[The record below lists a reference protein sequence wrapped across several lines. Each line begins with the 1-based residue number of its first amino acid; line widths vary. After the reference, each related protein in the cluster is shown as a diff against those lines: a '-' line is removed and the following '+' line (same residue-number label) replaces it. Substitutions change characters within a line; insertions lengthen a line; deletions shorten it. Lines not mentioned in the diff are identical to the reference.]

1 MSAAGGRREMA
12 ATGAEAIAGPREFR
26 ADDEETRRMIRVAEV
41 PPGDTVFS
49 YLRRRTGYDQALRAV
64 RPRRAYASQL
74 ELALVDVSLAAL
86 RDAAVEVLALEGF
99 RGWRHAGGESKRYG
113 GLSLTWNPDH
123 QDRPDPHA
131 GTLGTPRNAR
141 DEFFWRQMS
150 HHREVRHSYFDTYG
164 FRRRT
169 PASRH
174 GALGAFL
181 DSFICPLIR
190 SRIGVIPGSPTGGGD
205 PAPAD
210 EGWHRDEPVFENL
223 RVNVPLQTDA
233 GFLFEMEGEAPRH
246 LAVGRA
252 YSWDT
257 HRPHRVFRAV
267 STSVTR
273 IHLVLGFAPWFDYL
287 ADEDA
292 FRPNF
297 FFGRVHPF
305 DMLAGGMIGPALRL
319 APGSRA

>member
-1 MSAAGGRREMA
+1 MA
-12 ATGAEAIAGPREFR
+12 AIEAAAVTSAGPGAGEQ
-26 ADDEETRRMIRVAEV
+26 EQETRRAIRVAEV

-49 YLRRRTGYDQALRAV
+49 YLRRCTGYDHAARAV
-64 RPRRAYASQL
+64 RPRRAYGGQI
-74 ELALVDVSLAAL
+74 ELALVGVDLAAL
-86 RDAAVEVLALEGF
+86 RDAVVEVLSLEGF
-99 RGWRHAGGESKRYG
+99 RGWRHAGGESRRYG

-123 QDRPDPHA
+123 QDSPDPHA

-141 DEFFWRQMS
+141 DEFFWRRTE
-150 HHREVRHSYFDTYG
+150 HHAELRHSYFDTYG

-174 GALGAFL
+174 GALGEFL
-181 DSFICPLIR
+181 DGFACPLVR
-190 SRIGVIPGSPTGGGD
+190 SRIGVIPAATADDG
-205 PAPAD
+205 PAPEN

-223 RVNVPLQTDA
+223 RVNIPLQTDP
-233 GFLFEMEGEAPRH
+233 GCLFEMEGEAPRH

-257 HRPHRVFRAV
+257 HRPHRVFRTGP
-267 STSVTR
+267 STVTR

-287 ADEDA
+287 PDEDA

-305 DMLAGGMIGPALRL
+305 DMLAGGMIGRQLRL
-319 APGSRA
+319 APRSRP